1 MSAFG
6 AAFGRNSLAKPAVS
20 PRSIGIPQQSN
31 RYVYGPWITNFSETI
46 YCGKFDYEQNEELVP
61 ENFLIPIYGTINT
74 NWQVVDQ
81 DGNVQRVVESVKGT
95 SLSGFAGMNLAGQA
109 IANSIDDFSLFA
121 QEEGNLTLKGLPIIT
136 KVGQVLL
143 NGPRITD
150 ISISFNGSDVQTTYN
165 FRTLTPRVGKT
176 SKELLKQLRK
186 ISNTIRN
193 K

>member
-1 MSAFG
+1 MT
-6 AAFGRNSLAKPAVS
+6 NS
-20 PRSIGIPQQSN
+20 
-31 RYVYGPWITNFSETI
+31 SETI
-46 YCGKFDYEQNEELVP
+46 YCGKMEYEQNEELAP
-61 ENFLIPIYGTINT
+61 ENFMIPVYGTINT
-74 NWQVVDQ
+74 NWQVVDR
-81 DGNVQRVVESVKGT
+81 DGNVTRTVASVNGT

-121 QEEGNLTLKGLPIIT
+121 QEEGNLTLQGLPIIT

-150 ISISFNGSDVQTTYN
+150 ISISFDNANIQTTYN
-165 FRTLTPRVGKT
+165 FRTLSPRAGKS